1 VITRDRWRE
10 VDQLLEAAIEHE
22 PGERPAFLDKACAG
36 DDSLRR
42 EVESLLAAHEQAGS
56 FIEEQPAAAA
66 SLVIDHDARAIIG
79 RTLDHYEIRA
89 LLGSGGMGEVYRAK
103 DIRLGRDV
111 ALKILPQHLSRSRDS
126 LRRFAREARAAS
138 RLNDPHICTVY
149 EIGAHQGRPFIVME
163 LVEGETLS
171 EHIKRDR
178 FTTEN
183 LLGIALQVTD
193 ALSKAHSE
201 GIIHRDIKSGNIF
214 IKHDGQVKILDFGL
228 AKLLPKAGT
237 LQGGAPVTIAST
249 ETKSGLLLGT
259 PVYMSPEQALG
270 RSVDARSDLFSL
282 GVVFYEMATGE
293 LPFKAATLV
302 GVFDNILNREPMP
315 LATLNPSVPLGLE
328 SIISKALRKDADLR
342 YQTATEMLADLI
354 ELQRKLQ
361 SGVSHRTRTRR
372 LKPRHLSI
380 AVMPFVDTSPKHQDE
395 YFGDGLAE
403 EIINALSRVPGLR
416 VVSRMSAFGF
426 KGNNVDVR
434 VIGQKLN
441 VSAVLEGTIRRFRT
455 RLRIS
460 VRLVDTVDG
469 FQVWAETYDRQA
481 RDIFAVQDEIAQ
493 QIVAQLKMQSQNA
506 SREPLVQ
513 PPTNN
518 IEAHN
523 LYLRGRFHFSRRTP
537 ESLKKSIR
545 CFKAA
550 LQKDPA
556 YSLVYAG
563 IADANALLGNLAK
576 AKLAALKAL
585 RTDEELAEAHCS
597 LGLIRMYHDRDWKS
611 SEREFKRALELN
623 PSYATGHHWYALL
636 LEHAGRFGEATV
648 EIKRAL
654 DLDPLSLITGAAV
667 ARIHL
672 HAGDLNEA
680 LNYAQRTV
688 ELDPNFH
695 AGHIVL
701 GWIYRKK
708 GMFREAYSELEKA
721 YQLGGD
727 WETFA
732 DMVSVDAIAGRVSK
746 ARSGLRKLE
755 QAHRKKAVSAYLIA
769 AVYTALGE
777 HGRAFEW
784 MERAF
789 KEKSTYIADLPIDTR
804 VDDLRSDPRFIKLL
818 KRIQP
823 K

>member
-1 VITRDRWRE
+1 MITRDRWRE

-89 LLGSGGMGEVYRAK
+89 LLGSGGMGEVYRAR
-103 DIRLGRDV
+103 DLRLGRDV

-149 EIGAHQGRPFIVME
+149 EIGEHQGRPFIVME

-214 IKHDGQVKILDFGL
+214 IKQDGQVKILDFGL
-228 AKLLPKAGT
+228 AKLLPKAGA
-237 LQGGAPVTIAST
+237 LQTAAPVTMAAT
-249 ETKSGLLLGT
+249 ETRSGLVLGT
-259 PVYMSPEQALG
+259 PSYMSPEQALG

-282 GVVFYEMATGE
+282 GVVLYEMATGE
-293 LPFKAATLV
+293 LPFKAATLI
-302 GVFDNILNREPMP
+302 GVFDNILNREPIA
-315 LATLNPSVPLGLE
+315 LATLNPSVPSGLE

-342 YQTATEMLADLI
+342 YQTATEMLADLL

-361 SGVSHRTRTRR
+361 SGVSHGTVTRR
-372 LKPRHLSI
+372 LKPRRSSI
-380 AVMPFVDTSPKHQDE
+380 AVMPFVDTSPKRQDE
-395 YFGDGLAE
+395 YFGDGVAE

-416 VVSRMSAFGF
+416 VVSRMSAFDF
-426 KGNNVDVR
+426 KGKNVDVR

-441 VSAVLEGTIRRFRT
+441 VSSVLEGTIRRFRT

-460 VRLVDTVDG
+460 VRLIDAVDG

-493 QIVAQLKMQSQNA
+493 QIVAQLKMPSQNA
-506 SREPLVQ
+506 SREPLVL
-513 PPTNN
+513 PRTNN
-518 IEAHN
+518 IEAYN
-523 LYLRGRFHFSRRTP
+523 LYLRGRFHFSQRTP
-537 ESLKKSIR
+537 QSLKKSIG

-550 LQKDPA
+550 LDKDSG
-556 YSLVYAG
+556 YSLAYAG
-563 IADANALLGNLAK
+563 MADANTLLGNYAK
-576 AKLAALKAL
+576 AKSAALKAL

-597 LGLIRMYHDRDWKS
+597 LGLIRMYHDHDWKS
-611 SEREFKRALELN
+611 SEREFKRAL
-623 PSYATGHHWYALL
+623 
-636 LEHAGRFGEATV
+636 
-648 EIKRAL
+648 
-654 DLDPLSLITGAAV
+654 
-667 ARIHL
+667 
-672 HAGDLNEA
+672 
-680 LNYAQRTV
+680 
-688 ELDPNFH
+688 
-695 AGHIVL
+695 
-701 GWIYRKK
+701 
-708 GMFREAYSELEKA
+708 
-721 YQLGGD
+721 
-727 WETFA
+727 
-732 DMVSVDAIAGRVSK
+732 
-746 ARSGLRKLE
+746 
-755 QAHRKKAVSAYLIA
+755 
-769 AVYTALGE
+769 
-777 HGRAFEW
+777 
-784 MERAF
+784 
-789 KEKSTYIADLPIDTR
+789 
-804 VDDLRSDPRFIKLL
+804 
-818 KRIQP
+818 
-823 K
+823 